1 MSMSTGTKAILLTFA
16 VALPAFLLIGVF
28 FPPPP
33 GPGPS
38 SDQVPFFVVLSVL
51 DSLLLGAGIAFIT
64 FGWTAVRRA
73 APESRT
79 RALAIYVT
87 LAWLMVS
94 WYPHLGL
101 HASAFGSDF
110 FGILVID
117 YIFHVPLIIAPLVLA
132 WGFAGLLHGRSG
144 NVQTAVPG
152 GKLRTR

>member
-1 MSMSTGTKAILLTFA
+1 MSTRTKAILLTFA
-16 VALPAFLLIGVF
+16 VAIPAFLLIEVL

-38 SDQVPFFVVLSVL
+38 SSQVPFFVVLSAL
-51 DSLLLGAGIAFIT
+51 DSLLLGAGIAFIA
-64 FGWTAVRRA
+64 FGSTAVRRA

-117 YIFHVPLIIAPLVLA
+117 YIFHLPLLISPLVLV
-132 WGFAGLLHGRSG
+132 WGFAGLIHDRS
-144 NVQTAVPG
+144 VQPAVPG
-152 GKLRTR
+152 GKLSSR